1 MHFTPLLQNL
11 SPYEYLFGQLPN
23 YLKLRKFGCLCYPL
37 TRSYNTNKLQPKSRP
52 CVFLGYSQTQNAY
65 KCMDTTTK
73 RLFLSRH
80 VLFDENRHVPP
91 IPPDVSSHSL
101 PTSVSSPF
109 VLVPCSPSVS
119 MPSHQS
125 SSSTQEGDTTIA
137 ASSSGNISVP
147 QSSLPQL
154 PSTCN
159 PSPSDLLSSSPIN
172 PTPPNPS
179 APVTSSSRVHPMI
192 TRSMHNIFKP
202 KQLNLVTKH
211 PLPETVEPSN
221 VTQALS
227 NP

>member
-1 MHFTPLLQNL
+1 
-11 SPYEYLFGQLPN
+11 
-23 YLKLRKFGCLCYPL
+23 
-37 TRSYNTNKLQPKSRP
+37 
-52 CVFLGYSQTQNAY
+52 
-65 KCMDTTTK
+65 MDTSTN

-80 VLFDENRHVPP
+80 VLFDENHHVPP

-109 VLVPCSPSVS
+109 VPVSCSPSVS

-227 NP
+227 NPQWRTTMSSELTALMHHDT